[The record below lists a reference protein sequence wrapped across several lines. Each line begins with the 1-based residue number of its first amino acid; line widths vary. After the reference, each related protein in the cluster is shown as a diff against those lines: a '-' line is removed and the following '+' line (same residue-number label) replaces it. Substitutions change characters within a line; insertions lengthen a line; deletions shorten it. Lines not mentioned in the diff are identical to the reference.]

1 MVCCADSLPRTVN
14 ASKAS
19 DTQESKAS
27 AFNYQP
33 PSGRCDVVVWEMRS
47 LPARRKEQAA
57 TIDKD
62 GENSTKWSEEPECQA
77 RIEHETHRFYTG
89 KYSLQL

>member
-1 MVCCADSLPRTVN
+1 
-14 ASKAS
+14 
-19 DTQESKAS
+19 
-27 AFNYQP
+27 
-33 PSGRCDVVVWEMRS
+33 MRS